1 MGVDLT
7 GGDLMG
13 VGFMGVDLVG
23 VYHSAWHECS
33 PTYMVAILWLM
44 DQ

>member
-13 VGFMGVDLVG
+13 VGFMGVDLVR
-23 VYHSAWHECS
+23 VNHSARHECS
-33 PTYMVAILWLM
+33 PTYMVALLWLM
-44 DQ
+44 VQ